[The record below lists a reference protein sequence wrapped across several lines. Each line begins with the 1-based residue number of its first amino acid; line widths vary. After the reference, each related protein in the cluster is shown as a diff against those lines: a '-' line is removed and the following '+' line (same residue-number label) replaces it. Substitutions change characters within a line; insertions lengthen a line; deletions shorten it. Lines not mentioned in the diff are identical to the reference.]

1 MVKYSGKNG
10 TARKIAAGLCLLLYW
25 LQTCPPSQFHWTP
38 SPDSP
43 EGGEREI
50 TLFAVQ
56 ILHYIDL
63 PSFVI
68 TFLRYLKQCNL
79 NIILYYSTLSLS
91 ETYSRVRV
99 SRYLSDASPVHCGLK
114 QWDALSSLLFNFALE
129 YAIRRVQE
137 NRIGLELNGKYQLLV
152 YADDINMLGEN
163 LQTIRENT

>member
-99 SRYLSDASPVHCGLK
+99 GRFLSDAFPIHYGLK
-114 QWDALSSLLFNFALE
+114 KGDALSPLLFNFAVE
-129 YAIRRVQE
+129 QWWPTRGTRATSGTR
-137 NRIGLELNGKYQLLV
+137 
-152 YADDINMLGEN
+152 MLPKWHTQSHYTGCSKIPLTN
-163 LQTIRENT
+163 F